1 MTDLSVEDDL
11 AAMFSTKSKKKK
23 KKKKKEVV
31 AVERPDWALGCIVSS
46 SSLGSSA
53 VPSSAAPPP
62 PSLSPY
68 GGSRSLL
75 KLFAQPISFMEVL
88 SSDATQSLLCSPDV
102 RAALLPL
109 LPDGHWTEEE
119 LDATLKCAQLK
130 SAARAFTRAAKVG
143 DPLELFAMLDL
154 DVADGAEALEKG
166 DFVRAVLDAIDA
178 SAGGEYYDEEL

>member
-75 KLFAQPISFMEVL
+75 KLFAQPMYRSTLNL
-88 SSDATQSLLCSPDV
+88 SLTFS
-102 RAALLPL
+102 
-109 LPDGHWTEEE
+109 TE
-119 LDATLKCAQLK
+119 
-130 SAARAFTRAAKVG
+130 F
-143 DPLELFAMLDL
+143 
-154 DVADGAEALEKG
+154 
-166 DFVRAVLDAIDA
+166 
-178 SAGGEYYDEEL
+178 